1 MTLSVTEI
9 GRVTGAYRSQ
19 TRIAE
24 LNRQNPVH
32 TVQGQVDR
40 VTISEKA
47 RQYQRA
53 AGPNIS
59 PPLSSPQAGEEF

>member
-1 MTLSVTEI
+1 MTLSVTDI
-9 GRVTGAYRSQ
+9 GRVSGSYRSQ

-24 LNRQNPVH
+24 LNRQNPVR

-47 RQYQRA
+47 RQLTSQRA
-53 AGPNIS
+53 TGP
-59 PPLSSPQAGEEF
+59 LAGEADGRT